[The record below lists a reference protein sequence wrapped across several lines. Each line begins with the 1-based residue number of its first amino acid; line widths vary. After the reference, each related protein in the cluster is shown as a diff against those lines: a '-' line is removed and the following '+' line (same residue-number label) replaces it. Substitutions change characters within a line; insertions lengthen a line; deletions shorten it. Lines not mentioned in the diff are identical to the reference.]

1 MLNNHTTPDK
11 NRYTALTLASTSAL
25 LLMDWIPR
33 FPGLSSLEEPYK
45 SLLLEHG
52 KLVEIPEN
60 TRLFGPGTQPDS
72 LMLLLEGSVR
82 VHQVSESGREIVLY
96 RINAGESCIM
106 TTACLLAF
114 EDYSARGIAE
124 CDLQAIAISRD
135 LSDRL
140 LSESRTFREF
150 VFGAFAKRITD
161 LFAMVEEVA
170 FQRVDVRLA
179 QKLIELAG
187 TDTVITTTHQHLA
200 VELGTAREVISR
212 QLREFQRREWIH
224 QSRGAVELLDIDS
237 LTRLAAE

>member
-1 MLNNHTTPDK
+1 
-11 NRYTALTLASTSAL
+11 
-25 LLMDWIPR
+25 MDWIPH
-33 FPGLSSLEEPYK
+33 FPGLSRLEAPYK
-45 SLLLEHG
+45 TLLLEQG
-52 KLVEIPEN
+52 KLVEIAEN

-96 RINAGESCIM
+96 RITAGESCIM

-140 LSESRTFREF
+140 LSESKAFREF

-161 LFAMVEEVA
+161 LFAMVEDVA

-179 QKLIELAG
+179 QKLLELAG
-187 TDTVITTTHQHLA
+187 SDSKILTTHQHLA

-212 QLREFQRREWIH
+212 QLREFQRREWIQ
-224 QSRGAVELLDIDS
+224 QSRGAIELLDIGN
-237 LTRLAAE
+237 LAKLASE